1 MSLARPN
8 NLYAGVLPAPSRSS
22 VPARRNGMTTLSAA
36 DLYARTHADEI
47 QRAYAQA
54 PVLGSDLEADWN
66 AAGPESVQ
74 QAAVTSNATQRN
86 GAGMVLNGTLVD
98 LRCYGTDRRN
108 YAADHV
114 APDGTALPAC
124 GRHGAAAGCPVG
136 LLVDGLPGNRAY
148 VLLAPSARLAPH
160 MGRAVRVHGR
170 PAGPDI
176 AAGAALLV
184 DTLQVQQ
191 PTGTFLAVDL

>member
-1 MSLARPN
+1 MSYKRPT
-8 NLYAGVLPAPSRSS
+8 NLYTSALPAPSRSS
-22 VPARRNGMTTLSAA
+22 VPARRNATSTAA
-36 DLYARTHADEI
+36 EVYARVHADEI
-47 QRAYAQA
+47 SNAYKQA
-54 PVLGSDLEADWN
+54 PVLGSDLATAYH
-66 AAGPESVQ
+66 AAGGELVQ

-108 YAADHV
+108 HAADHV
-114 APDGTALPAC
+114 APDGTVLPAC
-124 GRHGAAAGCPVG
+124 GRHSAAAGCPVG

-148 VLLAPSARLAPH
+148 VLLAPAVRLAPH

-170 PAGPDI
+170 CAGPDI

-184 DTLQVQQ
+184 DELQVQQ
-191 PTGTFLAVDL
+191 PTGAFLSVDL